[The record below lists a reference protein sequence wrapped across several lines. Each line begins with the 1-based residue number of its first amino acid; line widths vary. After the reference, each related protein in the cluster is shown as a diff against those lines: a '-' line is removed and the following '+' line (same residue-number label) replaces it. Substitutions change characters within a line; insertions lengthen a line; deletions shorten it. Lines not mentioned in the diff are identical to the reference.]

1 MQGVKSNP
9 LPYCR
14 GQWTGYHD
22 TELFLKE
29 PYVKEEVEKSWCR
42 PGPTKPPR
50 AMTSLQTD
58 AIGKPTVKLRGNRHS
73 DPVQPVYELPAFTPV
88 PPLELKFIRDNIE
101 CKDITM
107 DSRRK
112 LFVNPRESTSLIR
125 EDIQGTSSKQ
135 LHKERKGL
143 YSAGAGVPPQPLDQL
158 YVTDIA

>member
-1 MQGVKSNP
+1 M
-9 LPYCR
+9 
-14 GQWTGYHD
+14 
-22 TELFLKE
+22 
-29 PYVKEEVEKSWCR
+29 
-42 PGPTKPPR
+42 PPR
-50 AMTSLQTD
+50 TDETSKSHDLFADGRDWQT
-58 AIGKPTVKLRGNRHS
+58 NRQAQGQPALGSRATRVRAACFHTGPSSGGMKQVGSRDHS
-73 DPVQPVYELPAFTPV
+73 LDRTDGRVVQ
-88 PPLELKFIRDNIE
+88 ELKFIRDNIE